1 MIRVAVKSL
10 RESADNLGGRVRA
23 GDPEPRPRFQ
33 MDNSMPESQ
42 EDIDALLAEV
52 SALADQ
58 AVADIT
64 EPDDQA
70 SGPLATQTPTAPARS
85 PYPRPTPSG
94 SSDARKSNIER
105 ILKLEVPVIVRLA
118 ERVMPL
124 QEVVN
129 LCTGAIIEFDKPS
142 DSELDLM
149 INNKCI
155 GNGQAVKVGENFGL
169 RINHVGSVQ
178 ERIKAMGVEGQD

>member
-1 MIRVAVKSL
+1 
-10 RESADNLGGRVRA
+10 
-23 GDPEPRPRFQ
+23 
-33 MDNSMPESQ
+33 MPESQ

-64 EPDDQA
+64 GPDTLDTEPAVPPPAVVANQPA
-70 SGPLATQTPTAPARS
+70 VTAPRPPRS
-85 PYPRPTPSG
+85 PVPKDS
-94 SSDARKSNIER
+94 RKSNVER
-105 ILKLEVPVIVRLA
+105 ILNLEVPVIVRLA

-124 QEVVN
+124 LDVVN

-169 RINHVGSVQ
+169 RINHIGSVQ
-178 ERIKAMGVEGQD
+178 ERIRAMGGGLH

>member
-1 MIRVAVKSL
+1 MS
-10 RESADNLGGRVRA
+10 
-23 GDPEPRPRFQ
+23 
-33 MDNSMPESQ
+33 ESQ

-64 EPDDQA
+64 GSEQSAAVSTSVP
-70 SGPLATQTPTAPARS
+70 ATAVATSAPQARS
-85 PYPRPTPSG
+85 VTRSAYQPISP
-94 SSDARKSNIER
+94 DARKPNIER

-124 QEVVN
+124 LDVVN
-129 LCTGAIIEFDKPS
+129 LCTGAIIEFEKPS

-155 GNGQAVKVGENFGL
+155 GT
-169 RINHVGSVQ
+169 
-178 ERIKAMGVEGQD
+178 

>member
-1 MIRVAVKSL
+1 MGRRGRSWYPAVIS
-10 RESADNLGGRVRA
+10 GGFV
-23 GDPEPRPRFQ
+23 
-33 MDNSMPESQ
+33 MPESQ

-58 AVADIT
+58 AVADIAGPA
-64 EPDDQA
+64 EPVA
-70 SGPLATQTPTAPARS
+70 EPVTAAPAAVATPAS
-85 PYPRPTPSG
+85 PARPASRPTYQPIPP
-94 SSDARKSNIER
+94 DARKPNIER

-124 QEVVN
+124 LEVVN
-129 LCTGAIIEFDKPS
+129 LCAGAIIEFEKPS

-169 RINHVGSVQ
+169 RINHIGSVQ
-178 ERIKAMGVEGQD
+178 ERIKALGGGGRD